1 MTSCPKPVA
10 AASDPIGKPHPDMR
24 PSPYSARRPSGLLVA
39 ATAGVVAL
47 TACGSDND
55 DLAQRAS
62 NDGTNYVA
70 GDGSVQEYS
79 LEDRGEPVEF
89 ESTLF
94 DGSEIGPDTWEGE
107 VTVINFWYAACAP
120 CRVEA
125 PDLEALHQEFGEEGV
140 NFYGVNTRDTQETAE
155 AFERRFGISYPSMED
170 RGGEVMFSMTDYVPP
185 SAVPTTLV
193 LDREGRVSARILGIA
208 EQSTLRALISTALE
222 EDEEEGAGGNS
233 EDAGDSGDAAERD
246 AGDIATGQDDTGPGS
261 A

>member
-1 MTSCPKPVA
+1 MPTESSLPRSPFRALA
-10 AASDPIGKPHPDMR
+10 AAVMI
-24 PSPYSARRPSGLLVA
+24 SAL
-39 ATAGVVAL
+39 AL

-70 GDGSVQEYS
+70 GDGSVQEYAP
-79 LEDRGEPVEF
+79 ENRGEPVEF

-94 DGSEIGPDTWEGE
+94 DGSEVSPERWAGE

-125 PDLEALHQEFGEEGV
+125 PDLQAIHEEFDDEGV
-140 NFYGVNTRDTQETAE
+140 QFYGVNTRDTQATAE
-155 AFERRFGISYPSMED
+155 AFERNFGITYPSMED
-170 RGGEVMFSMTDYVPP
+170 RSGQVMMAMTSYVPP

-208 EQSTLRALISTALE
+208 EPGTLRALITTALE
-222 EDEEEGAGGNS
+222 EG
-233 EDAGDSGDAAERD
+233 
-246 AGDIATGQDDTGPGS
+246 
-261 A
+261 